1 MKLYTEV
8 EIPKAPWG
16 IGHSDRLMLLGSC
29 FATDIGE
36 RLTDAGFRT
45 QVNPLGALYNPA
57 SVAVLLDRLID
68 KRPFAPEDIMDF
80 GAEGYGTWEAHS
92 LLSRPTADEALQ
104 VLNERLVQAWTWL
117 HDADVLIVTF
127 GTAWVYRLG
136 GNVVA
141 NCHHEPPSRFV
152 RERLTVDDIVH
163 LWQPLFH
170 RLATLRPGLRILFTI
185 SPIRHLRDGAHANQ
199 LSKATLLLAVETLIK
214 LGIRNEELGIN
225 PQSSPL
231 IPNPS
236 PLIPNSSFLIPNY
249 TYFPSYEIVLDE
261 LRDYRFYADDLTHP
275 APLAVERVWER
286 FADTYF
292 DASTRQAVRRIGEV
306 TRALRHRPLHSE
318 SNEYRRF
325 VRQILLKIAE
335 IQKDFP
341 YFEAGNFIDQCHTLL
356 NS

>member
-199 LSKATLLLAVETLIK
+199 LSKATLLLAVETL
-214 LGIRNEELGIN
+214 LRVRGEGLEVRGAN
-225 PQSSPL
+225 PA
-231 IPNPS
+231 
-236 PLIPNSSFLIPNY
+236 
-249 TYFPSYEIVLDE
+249 YFPSYEIVLDE

-318 SNEYRRF
+318 SDEYRRF

>member
-8 EIPKAPWG
+8 EIPNAPWG

-199 LSKATLLLAVETLIK
+199 LSKATLLLAVETLLRVRGEGLVVRVK
-214 LGIRNEELGIN
+214 AGAANN
-225 PQSSPL
+225 S
-231 IPNPS
+231 NPS
-236 PLIPNSSFLIPNY
+236 PLTSNP

-318 SNEYRRF
+318 SNECRRF